1 MDNTTIQTLNRD
13 VIDKIR
19 TRIDSLLTMIGEGE
33 YGLNLRL
40 GKCSFNDK
48 TATFQLH
55 VRTLDDSGNEVDPL
69 ADAFKKYARQY
80 GFEASDLGESFLYN
94 GNQFTIVGL
103 KKRNHRYPILVR
115 KKHGGVYKFT
125 PKLILAQLA
134 LKRGQPTNRK
144 LTC

>member
-55 VRTLDDSGNEVDPL
+55 VRTLDDSGKEVDPF
-69 ADAFKKYARQY
+69 AEEVKKYASWY
-80 GFEASDLGESFLYN
+80 GLEASDLGESFLYK

-103 KKRNHRYPILVR
+103 KKRNTKYTILVR
-115 KKHGGVYKFT
+115 NKNSDTFKFT

-134 LKRGQPTNRK
+134 LKRGQQITTYNE
-144 LTC
+144 